1 VNTAQL
7 DPLESLHPECAREQV
22 APSVNPWKQRWVC
35 VPVYTGAVNAEG
47 SDFYN
52 VPQAARILRVTP
64 ERVLKLINEG
74 DLKATPSQQAGG
86 WIVEAPS
93 VHARLKGRV
102 PQEQEPEAMS
112 TMTTSPSSESPH
124 QESRFFDLDLLI
136 LLIIGTITLLAAV
149 YALLPTLLGGEESTQ
164 PPEETTVGATTQTT
178 QPENTSETSATTLEK
193 TAPPPTVAPA
203 GWVSAVGDSVMLG
216 AVDALQEKIPSLG
229 LLNAQGSRQPPAA
242 IDTLRQMRAAN
253 HLGDAV
259 VVHIGNNGPFTDEQ
273 FDEMMQPLVD
283 MSKVLIVNLTVPSD
297 VPGPVA
303 IPNNAVLARGVQR
316 YPNTMLVDWQAA
328 SANHPEF
335 FGEDGIHLTLEGAQA
350 YADLIASYLGDTE
363 HSPAPPGPQERI
375 SWGEGGS
382 FGECVGP
389 SSWCIVP

>member
-1 VNTAQL
+1 VV
-7 DPLESLHPECAREQV
+7 CAP
-22 APSVNPWKQRWVC
+22 A
-35 VPVYTGAVNAEG
+35 YTVAVNAEG

-52 VPQAARILRVTP
+52 VPQAARILRLTP
-64 ERVLKLINEG
+64 KRVLKLINEG
-74 DLKATPSQQAGG
+74 SLKATTSEQPGG
-86 WIVEAPS
+86 WIVEATL
-93 VHARLKGRV
+93 VHAHLKGGGV
-102 PQEQEPEAMS
+102 PQEQAPTPMP
-112 TMTTSPSSESPH
+112 TNTLTSPSPENPH
-124 QESRFFDLDLLI
+124 QENRFFDLDLLI

-149 YALLPTLLGGEESTQ
+149 YALLPALLGKESMQ
-164 PPEETTVGATTQTT
+164 PEETTVATVGAAPETT
-178 QPENTSETSATTLEK
+178 QPENTAETAATLEK
-193 TAPPPTVAPA
+193 TAPPIVVPA

-216 AVDALQEKIPSLG
+216 AVDGLQEKIPSLG

-242 IDTLRQMRAAN
+242 IDTLRQLHATN

-273 FDEMMQPLVD
+273 FDEMMQVLVG
-283 MSKVLIVNLTVPSD
+283 MPKVLIVNLTVPSR
-297 VPGPVA
+297 VPDPVA

-316 YPNTMLVDWQAA
+316 YPNTILVDWHAA

-335 FGEDGIHLTLEGAQA
+335 FGEDGIHLTLEGAQV
-350 YADLIASYLGDTE
+350 YAELIASYLGDTE
-363 HSPAPPGPQERI
+363 GSPAPPNPQERI